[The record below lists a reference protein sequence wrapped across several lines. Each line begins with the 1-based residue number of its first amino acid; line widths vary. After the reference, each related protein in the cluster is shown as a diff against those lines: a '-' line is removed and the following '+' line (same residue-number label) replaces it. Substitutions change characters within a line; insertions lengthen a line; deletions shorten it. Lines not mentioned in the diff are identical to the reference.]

1 MTSTLESPSEIESPD
16 EAEPLEDIHASF
28 FTLITA
34 TLGLFITAVGLMWI
48 WQNPQSATAV
58 WLEIVGPALLAI
70 SATSHIEHLANR
82 IGRLAVVLS
91 IVGAFL
97 WGFSYLP
104 FAINNFNYSVKGWVQ
119 LYFAAWGTSF
129 LLFSISLFIVAWHK
143 EDRLEQHDLAKEH
156 VIHVSFSSLLIA
168 AAGGTL
174 IFSAGL
180 YEMAAN
186 PTGTRLAWILQA
198 VGPFLIAVAVT
209 THIGHMAKHI
219 GRLAVILGI
228 VGVFVWALPNIPLAI
243 KPSLLYNP
251 TWGEFLTNGCFGL
264 GYALLG
270 VSALLLVNRKRL
282 LEKHGAVLSW

>member
-1 MTSTLESPSEIESPD
+1 MTSTLEASSEAELPSDI
-16 EAEPLEDIHASF
+16 EPLEDIHASF
-28 FTLITA
+28 FTLVTA
-34 TLGLFITAVGLMWI
+34 AMGLFITAFGLMWI

-58 WLEIVGPALLAI
+58 WLEIVGPVLLAI

-82 IGRLAVVLS
+82 IGRAAVILS
-91 IVGAFL
+91 IAGAFL

-119 LYFAAWGTSF
+119 LYFAAWATSF
-129 LLFSISLFIVAWHK
+129 FLFSVSLFIVAWHK
-143 EDRLEQHDLAKEH
+143 EDRMEHHDLAKEH
-156 VIHVSFSSLLIA
+156 VIHVRFSTLLIA

-198 VGPFLIAVAVT
+198 IGPFLIAVAVAS
-209 THIGHMAKHI
+209 HIGHMAKHI
-219 GRLAVILGI
+219 GRLSVIVGI
-228 VGVFVWALPNIPLAI
+228 VGVFIWAVPNVPLAI
-243 KPSLLYNP
+243 SPNLLYNP
-251 TWGEFLTNGCFGL
+251 TWGQFLTNGCFGI
-264 GYALLG
+264 GYCLLG
-270 VSALLLVNRKRL
+270 ISALLLINRKRL